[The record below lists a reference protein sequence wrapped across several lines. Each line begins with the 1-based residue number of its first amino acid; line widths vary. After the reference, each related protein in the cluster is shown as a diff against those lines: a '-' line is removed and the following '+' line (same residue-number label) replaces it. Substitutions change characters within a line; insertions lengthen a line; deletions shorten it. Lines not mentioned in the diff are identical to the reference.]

1 MLEENEVNRSQ
12 SGDIKSKLFKRFV
25 LVVFASFCI
34 NVPPHS
40 SLQSVLRPSVV
51 RPKLE

>member
-12 SGDIKSKLFKRFV
+12 SGDIKSKLFKRV
-25 LVVFASFCI
+25 GVVFASFSI
-34 NVPPHS
+34 NDPPHS